1 MGDCSVMKTKIIYI
15 SGGEIFNMNDVHD
28 AFETVRRELGLGMD
42 TVLFGVPVDAQDAL
56 GGQFESAQPAVVDE
70 TPTVL
75 DEEPKAEPIIEAV
88 VETTVISEPVVAI
101 EKPKRTRKKNVA
113 DKVPETPVVDDV
125 KPIIE
130 EIQSEPV
137 IENEPE
143 KEVIPILSVLGGDT
157 IKDDDAD
164 LVSIVDDAKP
174 MIDESIDIL
183 DDEPKLAPH
192 IQDDF
197 DGTDIDDDIPTIKPE
212 ATTIEENDD
221 EDNQLEKLLQSVQ
234 SLHEDKDETAPE
246 LQVIDNT
253 IDETDATLE
262 KLANEFAENQDKI
275 ENTTKSSARG
285 GRIGKLK
292 NILPFKKAKRN
303 ESSLMG
309 DLFGWAGV
317 AANDEEF
324 AIPEFFPTA
333 VKK

>member
-1 MGDCSVMKTKIIYI
+1 MKTKIIYI
-15 SGGEIFNMNDVHD
+15 SGGEIFNMNDVRD
-28 AFETVRRELGLGMD
+28 AFETVRRELNLGMD
-42 TVLFGVPVDAQDAL
+42 TVLFGVPVDAEDAL
-56 GGQFESAQPAVVDE
+56 GGQFESKTDATNVIESVPAQKDIVEPVEKENVDIDVPVKKATKRTKKKVIEETVEEIVSGSQIVDE
-70 TPTVL
+70 EKP
-75 DEEPKAEPIIEAV
+75 EIIKE
-88 VETTVISEPVVAI
+88 IEPV
-101 EKPKRTRKKNVA
+101 A
-113 DKVPETPVVDDV
+113 DETSSTP
-125 KPIIE
+125 
-130 EIQSEPV
+130 
-137 IENEPE
+137 N
-143 KEVIPILSVLGGDT
+143 KEVISILSVLNT
-157 IKDDDAD
+157 DDVNNDAD
-164 LVSIVDDAKP
+164 LVSGDQDDTKDDIKD
-174 MIDESIDIL
+174 IDLSIDIL
-183 DDEPKLAPH
+183 DQEPDLATQIVDEFDANNV
-192 IQDDF
+192 DDKIA
-197 DGTDIDDDIPTIKPE
+197 TVETQVMTVNEID
-212 ATTIEENDD
+212 EEDS
-221 EDNQLEKLLQSVQ
+221 QLEKLLQSVQ

-262 KLANEFAENQDKI
+262 KLANEFVENQDKI